1 MPGRGTG
8 RLSQERSP
16 VTTVGGPRRD
26 AVDVD
31 LRLDTQNRLVLTLL
45 HLYRPSHRDFRL
57 LPAPSGPEVMRLYDQ
72 VLSRAEAPGD
82 PPIAPECPLPGAS
95 DQTVK
100 RLLSAA
106 VGPEKLEMP
115 LI

>member
-1 MPGRGTG
+1 
-8 RLSQERSP
+8 
-16 VTTVGGPRRD
+16 
-26 AVDVD
+26 
-31 LRLDTQNRLVLTLL
+31 
-45 HLYRPSHRDFRL
+45 
-57 LPAPSGPEVMRLYDQ
+57 MRLYDQ